1 MTWKVNWDF
10 IFSFASTMKIYRF
23 SAHSQPNILIKFRKI
38 PAAIR
43 KHIKLCTGNNYICCK
58 TSRQQQLTGD
68 FIYKQNLFV
77 FYFAW
82 SMIPYYYTYI
92 VQYSTCSM
100 FIVHIQNLFGET
112 EFFDYGVPKE
122 IFLRRMF
129 REFIYLYFIS
139 WSKSDLEEYIHS
151 FCILNSM

>member
-1 MTWKVNWDF
+1 
-10 IFSFASTMKIYRF
+10 
-23 SAHSQPNILIKFRKI
+23 
-38 PAAIR
+38 
-43 KHIKLCTGNNYICCK
+43 
-58 TSRQQQLTGD
+58 
-68 FIYKQNLFV
+68 
-77 FYFAW
+77 
-82 SMIPYYYTYI
+82 MIPYYYTYI